1 MKKYRHRDNKAH
13 TAIAVLIGVIA
24 VSVITAVVVTITL
37 FVAK

>member
-13 TAIAVLIGVIA
+13 TAIAVLIGVISIGII
-24 VSVITAVVVTITL
+24 VAVVVTIAL